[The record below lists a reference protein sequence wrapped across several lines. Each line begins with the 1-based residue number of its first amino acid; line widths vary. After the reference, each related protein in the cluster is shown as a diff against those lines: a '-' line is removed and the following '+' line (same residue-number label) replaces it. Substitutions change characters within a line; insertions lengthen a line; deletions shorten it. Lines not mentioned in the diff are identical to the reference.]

1 MRVCVSIKKTDL
13 DLSSL
18 LIRHTHTHT
27 EKKMSDYDNDD
38 DDDEEAATSSQ
49 LSKTPLPQ
57 QQPAPV
63 DLRLAKTYLPGFM
76 CLGRGTVIILI
87 ISRSPLSVP
96 LILAL
101 ATAMYVD
108 RSIRTESI
116 FDSNAMLGAIIASH
130 ALNVMRSDPEIHQ
143 VIWVLHCVFFSINW
157 ETWFHFVLFTF

>member
-1 MRVCVSIKKTDL
+1 
-13 DLSSL
+13 
-18 LIRHTHTHT
+18 
-27 EKKMSDYDNDD
+27 MSDYDKDD
-38 DDDEEAATSSQ
+38 DDDEEAATIP
-49 LSKTPLPQ
+49 LKTPLPQ

-76 CLGRGTVIILI
+76 CLGRGTVLIII

-116 FDSNAMLGAIIASH
+116 FDSNAMLGTIIASH

-143 VIWVLHCVFFSINW
+143 VSFVFA
-157 ETWFHFVLFTF
+157 LFFGFFRLIGS